1 MFIIDKQ
8 LLNVNGPEQKIFGIA
23 RPGRWHRKS
32 APGGQKFGNR
42 GPENGEKR
50 LFKRIRFRYNG
61 KSETFSGSRH
71 TGGPKQQEILP

>member
-61 KSETFSGSRH
+61 KSEGNTAQFQVVKRAGKFFVR
-71 TGGPKQQEILP
+71 

>member
-1 MFIIDKQ
+1 MCRITDVEKA
-8 LLNVNGPEQKIFGIA
+8 GE
-23 RPGRWHRKS
+23 
-32 APGGQKFGNR
+32 GGCRFR
-42 GPENGEKR
+42 RENGEKR